1 METKPLHAV
10 IETPLFIARAKK
22 LLSDEVVKELV
33 NAVAA
38 DPWQGDVMEG
48 TGGARKMRW
57 ARPGTGKRG
66 GFRVVYFHHSAD
78 VPIFLLDIY
87 GKNEKANLS
96 KAERNE
102 LATILARVVA
112 AYREGVREH
121 VESR

>member
-10 IETPLFIARAKK
+10 IETPLFIARARK
-22 LLSDEVVKELV
+22 LLSDADVKELV
-33 NAVAA
+33 SAVAT
-38 DPWQGDVMEG
+38 DPLQGDVMEG

-66 GFRVVYFHHSAD
+66 GCRVVYFHHSAD

-102 LATILARVVA
+102 LARILTRIVE

>member
-10 IETPLFIARAKK
+10 IETPLFVARARK
-22 LLSDEVVKELV
+22 LLPEPEVKELV
-33 NAVAA
+33 NAIAA
-38 DPWQGDVMEG
+38 DPLQGEVMEG

-66 GFRVVYFHHSAD
+66 GCRVVYFHHGAD

-102 LATILARVVA
+102 LAKILARIVD